1 MYLGRSVLQTR
12 EFSRTGKSFPDM
24 VFQNLIGN
32 GVSWSFSSDTG
43 KFKVCSGWWHHSDWR
58 RQACICHRGT
68 AVHQDGHG
76 GESPPLPDGGHRPRH
91 HRQAAQRTGS
101 QLREGRLR
109 QGAVLTGVLLALWG
123 SGTKCL
129 MNPWVSVSSY
139 SSYWQS
145 RIRLP
150 SRKRGFNPWVGKIP
164 WRRKWQ
170 PTLVCMPG
178 KSLWAEEPG
187 GLHSMELQKSCTW
200 LSI

>member
-1 MYLGRSVLQTR
+1 
-12 EFSRTGKSFPDM
+12 M

-76 GESPPLPDGGHRPRH
+76 GESPPLPDGGHGPRH

-123 SGTKCL
+123 SGIKCL

-139 SSYWQS
+139 SWLEVGWLGGQESTCQAGNAGSIPGWGRS
-145 RIRLP
+145 P
-150 SRKRGFNPWVGKIP
+150 GEGNGNP
-164 WRRKWQ
+164 
-170 PTLVCMPG
+170 L
-178 KSLWAEEPG
+178 
-187 GLHSMELQKSCTW
+187 
-200 LSI
+200 